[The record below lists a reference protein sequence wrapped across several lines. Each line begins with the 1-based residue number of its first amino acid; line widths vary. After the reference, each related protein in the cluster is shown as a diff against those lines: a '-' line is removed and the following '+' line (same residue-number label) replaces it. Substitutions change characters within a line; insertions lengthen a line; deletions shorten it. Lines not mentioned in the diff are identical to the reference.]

1 MAARKCHHEHM
12 ELAHEEA
19 VELAEMLEFVRD
31 WIGTDPAATA
41 ASLQRFV
48 GTDGYDLA
56 ELRRDL
62 ARFVFLLGGGE
73 ELFDA
78 EPV

>member
-1 MAARKCHHEHM
+1 M
-12 ELAHEEA
+12 ELAVEDA
-19 VELAEMLEFVRD
+19 VELAEMLDFVRG
-31 WIGTDPAATA
+31 WIGADPEEMA
-41 ASLQRFV
+41 ASLRRFV
-48 GTDGYDLA
+48 GADGYDLA

-78 EPV
+78 EAV